1 LFLVAAGLALV
12 VTYPHEVLLAMAYAY
27 FVSGFVGVVMTKL
40 GRRPEM
46 ATEPDVEPKAKKEPH
61 PKRDVS

>member
-1 LFLVAAGLALV
+1 
-12 VTYPHEVLLAMAYAY
+12 
-27 FVSGFVGVVMTKL
+27 MTKL